1 MPHQHGQGPAPQGPQ
16 PLPGVDAIIA
26 VGSGKGGVGKTTLS
40 VNLAVALA
48 KMGHKVGLLDADVYG
63 PNVPLMLG
71 VNDQP
76 RMVGENRIEPIEA
89 FGLKVI
95 SVGFLNPGDKPIIWR
110 GPMLHQI
117 VRQFLGLV
125 EWGQLDYLIVDLPP
139 GTGDIALSLVQT
151 VPLTGAVV
159 VSTPSDVSLQDAR
172 KAIEMFRQMKV
183 DVVGVVE
190 NMSYFVCPHCQ
201 HEVDIFSRGGA
212 EKMAAAVWG
221 VVPGQHRTRPGS
233 PQVRRRRQAGGA
245 RRRELA
251 ARQVDLR
258 IRAESSSARRGDQGQ
273 RAGQRDSDPVVIR
286 AYNLVILSGAFGRE
300 GPMQLAAE
308 CTDPSRKTAAQ
319 DGKVAFESRQLPS
332 CLRLAILQNQL
343 RHHLPDRRAV
353 LEAVPEPPP
362 TIQTFSIAGCRSIMK
377 WLSGVCSYWQT
388 RVSISGASFR
398 AGKRKPTYSRMSLR
412 VSGLTTRSPS
422 VGSNAGPRV
431 SSAILNPRR
440 SLPGMP

>member
-1 MPHQHGQGPAPQGPQ
+1 MNAHMPHQHGPAAPQGPQ

-40 VNLAVALA
+40 VNLAVALT
-48 KMGHKVGLLDADVYG
+48 KLGHKVGLLDADVYG

-71 VNDQP
+71 VSDQP
-76 RMVGENRIEPIEA
+76 RMVGENRIEPIQA

-172 KAIEMFRQMKV
+172 KAVEMFRQMKV
-183 DVVGVVE
+183 DIVGVVE

-212 EKMAAAVWG
+212 EKMAERFG
-221 VVPGQHRTRPGS
+221 VSFLGNIELDPEVRKSGDGGTPVVLEGENSPHAKSIYEFARKVVARTDELKASAPGS
-233 PQVRRRRQAGGA
+233 
-245 RRRELA
+245 
-251 ARQVDLR
+251 
-258 IRAESSSARRGDQGQ
+258 
-273 RAGQRDSDPVVIR
+273 VI
-286 AYNLVILSGAFGRE
+286 
-300 GPMQLAAE
+300 Q
-308 CTDPSRKTAAQ
+308 
-319 DGKVAFESRQLPS
+319 
-332 CLRLAILQNQL
+332 
-343 RHHLPDRRAV
+343 
-353 LEAVPEPPP
+353 
-362 TIQTFSIAGCRSIMK
+362 IQ
-377 WLSGVCSYWQT
+377 
-388 RVSISGASFR
+388 
-398 AGKRKPTYSRMSLR
+398 
-412 VSGLTTRSPS
+412 
-422 VGSNAGPRV
+422 
-431 SSAILNPRR
+431 
-440 SLPGMP
+440 